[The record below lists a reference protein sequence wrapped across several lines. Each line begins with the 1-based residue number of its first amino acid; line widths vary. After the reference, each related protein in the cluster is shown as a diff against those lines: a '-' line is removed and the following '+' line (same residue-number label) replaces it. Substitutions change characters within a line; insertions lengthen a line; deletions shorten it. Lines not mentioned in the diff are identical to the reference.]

1 MPLLILWHTT
11 DTTNARRQGASLF
24 LPRPSVPVAVC
35 PRLSWNPLLQLI
47 DSVAWDV

>member
-24 LPRPSVPVAVC
+24 LPRPSVSVAVC

>member
-1 MPLLILWHTT
+1 MPLLILWHST
-11 DTTNARRQGASLF
+11 DTGDARRQGASLF

-35 PRLSWNPLLQLI
+35 LSWNPLLQLI